1 MEGTASDEAT
11 SRKLSNVS
19 GCYPQYRKKSILS
32 SGLSES
38 SLFQKL
44 NTKSLQN
51 HKIMSEN
58 DDYEFKRPKN
68 TLQIRKFQDAVD
80 SKYIEFQE
88 PYSKD
93 GMNFK
98 KSSEKVEIH
107 DSKSKPQDLK
117 HVSGLKKSLDKSDI
131 FSIPKLQKP
140 AVRRS
145 SSLLKQ
151 VLSKEKTTINAL
163 GQYHIYKTTSGPLSF
178 YRNELK

>member
-1 MEGTASDEAT
+1 
-11 SRKLSNVS
+11 
-19 GCYPQYRKKSILS
+19 
-32 SGLSES
+32 
-38 SLFQKL
+38 
-44 NTKSLQN
+44 
-51 HKIMSEN
+51 MSEN

-151 VLSKEKTTINAL
+151 VLSKEKTAINAL

>member
-1 MEGTASDEAT
+1 
-11 SRKLSNVS
+11 
-19 GCYPQYRKKSILS
+19 
-32 SGLSES
+32 
-38 SLFQKL
+38 
-44 NTKSLQN
+44 
-51 HKIMSEN
+51 MSEN
-58 DDYEFKRPKN
+58 DDYEFKRQKN
-68 TLQIRKFQDAVD
+68 ILQITRSQDEVD
-80 SKYIEFQE
+80 SGDTEFQE

-117 HVSGLKKSLDKSDI
+117 RVSGLKKTLDKSDI
-131 FSIPKLQKP
+131 FSTPKLQKP

-151 VLSKEKTTINAL
+151 VSSKEKTAVNAL
-163 GQYHIYKTTSGPLSF
+163 GQYHIFKTTSGPFSY

>member
-1 MEGTASDEAT
+1 
-11 SRKLSNVS
+11 
-19 GCYPQYRKKSILS
+19 
-32 SGLSES
+32 
-38 SLFQKL
+38 
-44 NTKSLQN
+44 
-51 HKIMSEN
+51 MSEN
-58 DDYEFKRPKN
+58 DDYEFKRQKYI
-68 TLQIRKFQDAVD
+68 LQITRSQDEVD
-80 SKYIEFQE
+80 SGDTEFQE

-117 HVSGLKKSLDKSDI
+117 RVSGLKKTLDKSDI

-151 VLSKEKTTINAL
+151 VSSKEKTAVNAL
-163 GQYHIYKTTSGPLSF
+163 GQYHIFKTTSGPFSY